1 MWAVERAAVL
11 LGHTAN
17 PLFFWLDLLKQESP
31 RYSGGGTSET
41 IVGDQVSKAET
52 GTISTLCLAS
62 AEYCYRLE
70 TQAIAK
76 DRNKWVTVEE
86 SVGLPQPREMMSVIT
101 EQRRM
106 RFYDTFTNSPENRAQ
121 REFEYKSRL
130 KKLEEAAFQPPT
142 SAPPKVGSIGEQLEQ
157 LRQECNWSIEKL
169 AEAVKID
176 PTNVSRHLS
185 NKSVPYPRNLAK
197 YIHVLSKELKRHI
210 VISKTQP
217 RRS

>member
-1 MWAVERAAVL
+1 MDEPKAWRDLAERFTQLHAGGPDRLTASWRSSAWNDSGDHWLISGVDDQSFYKLFMWAVERAAVL

-76 DRNKWVTVEE
+76 DRNKWGTV
-86 SVGLPQPREMMSVIT
+86 
-101 EQRRM
+101 
-106 RFYDTFTNSPENRAQ
+106 
-121 REFEYKSRL
+121 
-130 KKLEEAAFQPPT
+130 
-142 SAPPKVGSIGEQLEQ
+142 VGSIGEQLEQ